1 MAREL
6 EVCWLLLTWL
16 WSCLLHLLQPLPS
29 HSKIEQ
35 LPNKT
40 SIMPQP
46 QSRVGGYIDSMFC
59 REYHTSYH
67 VALAPGRRTEK
78 FHDQLLVDGG
88 IQNSASRA
96 MISLEGCLWPSTR
109 LPGQRWLVPS
119 GKTRGPGP
127 QGPKLGSTCM
137 ARSGD
142 PWDELYVRYSGDTE
156 RWTYV
161 IGPRPTLSHCQRHL
175 FRAPVKLGQK

>member
-1 MAREL
+1 M
-6 EVCWLLLTWL
+6 
-16 WSCLLHLLQPLPS
+16 S
-29 HSKIEQ
+29 
-35 LPNKT
+35 
-40 SIMPQP
+40 QP

-78 FHDQLLVDGG
+78 FHDQLLVDGE

-96 MISLEGCLWPSTR
+96 MISLHRRMFMTFNKTS
-109 LPGQRWLVPS
+109 WLTMTGPFRENKRA
-119 GKTRGPGP
+119 GAAGPKTR
-127 QGPKLGSTCM
+127 QYMYLM

-161 IGPRPTLSHCQRHL
+161 IGPRPTLSRCQRHL